1 MKTLRIILG
10 VFTLMIAV
18 VACKKAGTGGQ
29 VTVAAIPQHH
39 GKSIYGATVYVKF
52 NTKDSPGTDAAN
64 YDMTI
69 VGDAT
74 EEHVHIEGL
83 KKGDYYFYAVGYDS
97 AISMPVYGGVPIT
110 IKEKSGEI
118 DLEIPVVE

>member
-1 MKTLRIILG
+1 MKTIRII
-10 VFTLMIAV
+10 VVAIAV
-18 VACKKAGTGGQ
+18 ISILASCKKAGTGGQ

-64 YDMTI
+64 YDMTL

-74 EEHVHIEGL
+74 EEHIHVEGL

-97 AISMPVYGGVPIT
+97 AISMPVYGGVPLT